1 MAPRL
6 HQTFLMVSDIDRS
19 TAFYRDA
26 LGLEVAERGERSTA
40 FETGEAELM
49 LEQDFSEEEL
59 AAFGL
64 IPPGE
69 QRGDGVIVVVE
80 VEDVEAVHEQ
90 AVAAGADVVME
101 PTEVDWGREMFLV
114 RDPDGYVL
122 ELSRPV

>member
-19 TAFYRDA
+19 TAFYRDS

-64 IPPGE
+64 TPPGE

-122 ELSRPV
+122 EVSRPV

>member
-6 HQTFLMVSDIDRS
+6 HQTFLMVTDIDRS

-40 FETGEAELM
+40 FETGAAELM
-49 LEQDFSEEEL
+49 LEQDFGEEEL

-64 IPPGE
+64 TPPGE
-69 QRGDGVIVVVE
+69 DRGDGLIVVIE
-80 VEDVEAVHEQ
+80 VDDVEAVHEQ
-90 AVAAGADVVME
+90 AAAAGADVVME
-101 PTEVDWGREMFLV
+101 PREVDWGREMFLV

-122 ELSRPV
+122 EVSRPV